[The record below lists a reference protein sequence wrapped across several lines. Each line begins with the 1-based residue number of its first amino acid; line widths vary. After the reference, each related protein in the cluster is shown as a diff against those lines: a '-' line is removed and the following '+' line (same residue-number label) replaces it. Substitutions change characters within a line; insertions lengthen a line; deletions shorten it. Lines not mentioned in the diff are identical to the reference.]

1 MTTVW
6 KTSSKADKLLQGA
19 IDLHC
24 HGYPEISIENR
35 VRLGDWEAFSHA
47 AAAGLR
53 AMVLKSHTWPTM
65 GRAHLLNHQLPDIKI
80 LGSTTLN
87 CSCGGVS
94 LWVAEM
100 AVREGARMIWMPT
113 WSARFDI
120 DRGGFIRY
128 MRKHVA
134 SLEHFSGDDGITILT
149 SDGSPIKSVKEIL
162 TLASQLGIPVST
174 GHLSPMEALA
184 MAEEARNVGMNRLI
198 FGHPISRANRNEIKS
213 MARLG
218 AYIELTALS
227 IMPPYQRVKPM
238 EMAEIIREIGA
249 EHCILTSD
257 AFYEWS
263 PPPAELLRILIASL
277 LALGL
282 EEEEVKVMVQKN
294 PAAILGLEST

>member
-1 MTTVW
+1 MITVW
-6 KTSSKADKLLQGA
+6 KNLSKADKLLQGA

-24 HGYPEISIENR
+24 HGYPEISTENQM
-35 VRLGDWEAFSHA
+35 RLGDLEAFSHA

-53 AMVLKSHTWPTM
+53 AIVLKSHSWPTM
-65 GRAHLLNHQLPDIKI
+65 GRAHLLNHQLPDIEI
-80 LGSTTLN
+80 LGSATLN

-100 AVREGARMIWMPT
+100 AVREGARLIWMPT

-120 DRGGFIRY
+120 HRGGFISY
-128 MRKHVA
+128 LRKYVA

-162 TLASQLGIPVST
+162 TLASQSGIPVST
-174 GHLSPMEALA
+174 GHLSPVEALA
-184 MAEEARNVGMNRLI
+184 IAEEARSVGMNRLI

-213 MARLG
+213 MAGLG

-227 IMPPYQRVKPM
+227 IMPPYQRVKPV
-238 EMAEIIREIGA
+238 EMVEIIRDVGP

-263 PPPAELLRILIASL
+263 PPPAELLRILVGSL
-277 LALGL
+277 LGLGL
-282 EEEEVKVMVQKN
+282 DPEEVKLMVQTN
-294 PAAILGLEST
+294 PAAILGLKPS